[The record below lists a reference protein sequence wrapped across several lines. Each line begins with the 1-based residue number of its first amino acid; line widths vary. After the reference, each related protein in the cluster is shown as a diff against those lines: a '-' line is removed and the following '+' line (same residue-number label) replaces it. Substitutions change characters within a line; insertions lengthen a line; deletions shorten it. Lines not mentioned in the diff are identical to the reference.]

1 MSAGKVVLHRFSGS
15 DYELGMQQGQML
27 RDQIRALL
35 QDIRTLDAVKA
46 MKPRLMPASVFLAMA
61 KRRAGKLLGES
72 IFRYY
77 PRQGRRVRGIAE
89 GAGVDLSSVLF
100 LQSLELLIGRPS
112 FRIQACTSLGFSAEK
127 TSTNEVIVAKNF
139 DYLNVA
145 APYSL
150 TRETRV
156 EGGYGTLGCA
166 MPPLAGML
174 DGMNEHGLT
183 VTYNLAYT
191 MDRPRNYAPLSLAL
205 QEMLETCKRTD
216 EAVRYITEAKRGG
229 HDALL
234 MIGDAEGDVKA
245 VEISA
250 NHYAVR
256 EMTGG
261 QIINTNHYLTEEMRQ
276 FEIPH
281 DAVHFGRGVSP
292 QLMRTRVHESSERR
306 RERAE
311 ELLKDRSLVNEADVA
326 GVLRDH
332 GEDNAPSRNTIC
344 RHDPISSTLRSMIFF
359 PERRTMKVL
368 YGNTCQG
375 QYEEFTFS

>member
-1 MSAGKVVLHRFSGS
+1 MVLHRFSGS
-15 DYELGMQQGQML
+15 DHKLGMQQGQTV
-27 RDQIRALL
+27 RAQIHALL
-35 QDIRTLDAVKA
+35 KDVQTLDAVKA
-46 MKPRLMPASVFLAMA
+46 MKPRLMPVSVFLAMA
-61 KRRAGKLLGES
+61 KRRASKLLAEG

-77 PRQGRRVRGIAE
+77 PRQGQRVRGIAE
-89 GAGVDLSSVLF
+89 GAGVDLSTVLF

-127 TSTNEVIVAKNF
+127 TSMKEVIVAKNF

-145 APYSL
+145 APYNL
-150 TRETRV
+150 TRETRP
-156 EGGYGTLGCA
+156 EGAYGTLGCS

-191 MDRPRNYAPLSLAL
+191 TDRPKYYAPLSLAL

-216 EAVRYITEAKRGG
+216 EAVRYIAEAKRGG

-234 MIGDAEGDVKA
+234 MIADVEGDVRA

-250 NHYAVR
+250 NHHAVR

-281 DAVHFGRGVSP
+281 DAVHFGKGMSP
-292 QLMRTRVHESSERR
+292 ELMGTRVHESSERR

-311 ELLKDRSLVNEADVA
+311 ELVNDLSLVDEADIVR
-326 GVLRDH
+326 VLRDH
-332 GEDNAPSRNTIC
+332 GKDNAPSRNTIC
-344 RHDPISSTLRSMIFF
+344 RHDPYSSTLRSMIFL
-359 PERRTMKVL
+359 PERRAIKVL
-368 YGNTCQG
+368 YGKTCQS
-375 QYEEFTFS
+375 QYDEFTFS